1 MDVILECV
9 CYVLVFALSFGDVV
23 FFFKQKTAYEMRISD
38 WSSDVCSS
46 DLAFLVAE
54 AGVLDP
60 AEGRHLDAVARNL
73 PDVDR
78 PDAQLGHE
86 TGDMLE
92 VVGADA
98 GGQAVG
104 RRVGDPDR
112 VVDIREADHRRD
124 GAESLLAHQLA
135 SVGVSEEHTSE
146 LQTPMRNSYA

>member
-1 MDVILECV
+1 MIRRPPRSTRTDTPFP
-9 CYVLVFALSFGDVV
+9 YTTRFRS
-23 FFFKQKTAYEMRISD
+23 
-38 WSSDVCSS
+38 
-46 DLAFLVAE
+46 
-54 AGVLDP
+54 VLDP

-135 SVGVSEEHTSE
+135 IVGHAVDDGRWVESSEERRVGKERVRTCRSGGSPYHT
-146 LQTPMRNSYA
+146 